1 MWGTEEPWTGAS
13 WTATDESD
21 GRFLLRLLP
30 LDRATCDPAVSAC
43 FCFERRSNKARK
55 RQHGAKNAYLAVMN
69 KGSFSLS

>member
-1 MWGTEEPWTGAS
+1 MGRALLGARTKEPWTGAS

-43 FCFERRSNKARK
+43 FCFERRSLDARK
-55 RQHGAKNAYLAVMN
+55 
-69 KGSFSLS
+69 